1 MISVWLLNSEEN
13 LFLSDATLS
22 LRENTM
28 KPTTFFITASTAVSI
43 LLICCSEQC
52 DLFLTGLVY
61 QNGFYLHEN
70 LFVDAADTYGEYA
83 ICALFAAVCGIFAL
97 KQKFRTLISN
107 KLNFI
112 NAKTMLFLCIS
123 FFGWCTALPYGFKI
137 FFRRARPYQTDIFAG
152 DCTFTNA
159 FVKSFC
165 PTGDSF
171 ISGHTSFA
179 MWLFALALVMP
190 QRIRTP
196 SITAAAGIVL
206 TIAASRILGG
216 YHFLTDVYFAILLT
230 GCGIWATYKTMFIAE
245 NCANPPETGTP
256 VSHTTTRLYENKL

>member
-1 MISVWLLNSEEN
+1 MVFILKIFRLISVWLLNSEEN

-28 KPTTFFITASTAVSI
+28 KPTTFFITAATAVSI

-61 QNGFYLHEN
+61 LNGFYLHEY

-97 KQKFRTLISN
+97 KQKFRILISN

-137 FFRRARPYQTDIFAG
+137 FFRRARPYQTDKALGLFKFAPRNR
-152 DCTFTNA
+152 DLN
-159 FVKSFC
+159 
-165 PTGDSF
+165 D
-171 ISGHTSFA
+171 
-179 MWLFALALVMP
+179 
-190 QRIRTP
+190 
-196 SITAAAGIVL
+196 IV
-206 TIAASRILGG
+206 
-216 YHFLTDVYFAILLT
+216 
-230 GCGIWATYKTMFIAE
+230 
-245 NCANPPETGTP
+245 
-256 VSHTTTRLYENKL
+256 

>member
-1 MISVWLLNSEEN
+1 MISVWILNSETN
-13 LFLSDATLS
+13 LFLWDATLS

-28 KPTTFFITASTAVSI
+28 KPTTFFITAGTAASI
-43 LLICCSEQC
+43 LLIRYSEQC
-52 DLFLTGLVY
+52 DLFLTGLIY
-61 QNGFYLHEN
+61 QNGFYLRN
-70 LFVDAADTYGEYA
+70 TVFVDAADTYGEYA

-137 FFRRARPYQTDIFAG
+137 FFRRARPYQTDFFAG
-152 DCTFTNA
+152 DFPFTGA
-159 FVKSFC
+159 FVRSFC
-165 PTGDSF
+165 PAGDSF
-171 ISGHTSFA
+171 ISGHTSFV

-190 QRIRTP
+190 QRIRIP
-196 SITAAAGIVL
+196 SLTAAGGIVL

-216 YHFLTDVYFAILLT
+216 YHFLTDVYFAMLLT
-230 GCGIWATYKTMFIAE
+230 GCGIWATYETMFIAE
-245 NCANPPETGTP
+245 NCTNQPETGTP
-256 VSHTTTRLYENKL
+256 VSHTTTRLYEHKL